1 MGRFEIE
8 KDSYLSKSFQDSQN
22 YEPLRAACSHCPWS
36 KSVKTAVLRIP
47 KPSEY
52 FPPNFSA
59 SNPPGMCTCC
69 VTMNPESHPFI
80 SDQEKKFLEEALGRH
95 RSSEPSSIPWKA
107 IVIFAEVHDRVLK
120 FDIHRTG
127 MLAALPYLVMW
138 ICSIVFGWIC
148 DKIVKRKWMTVT
160 NARKTFTT
168 IWWPV
173 HGIHGSDGSIL
184 PWDEGQRPR
193 LELQLCW
200 DHNGNRER
208 TGCCYGDHCPVFGG
222 TADTRLF
229 IVTNL
234 VYVAWASG
242 DEQWWNSSSQDPR
255 RRQKTEAGD
264 SSRSVNAEAKT
275 ILKAFILRTSPLQTR
290 LLRH

>member
-1 MGRFEIE
+1 MTG
-8 KDSYLSKSFQDSQN
+8 
-22 YEPLRAACSHCPWS
+22 
-36 KSVKTAVLRIP
+36 
-47 KPSEY
+47 
-52 FPPNFSA
+52 
-59 SNPPGMCTCC
+59 
-69 VTMNPESHPFI
+69 
-80 SDQEKKFLEEALGRH
+80 
-95 RSSEPSSIPWKA
+95 
-107 IVIFAEVHDRVLK
+107 VLK

-168 IWWPV
+168 IV
-173 HGIHGSDGSIL
+173 
-184 PWDEGQRPR
+184 
-193 LELQLCW
+193 
-200 DHNGNRER
+200 
-208 TGCCYGDHCPVFGG
+208 
-222 TADTRLF
+222 F

-264 SSRSVNAEAKT
+264 SSRSVNAEV
-275 ILKAFILRTSPLQTR
+275 IL
-290 LLRH
+290 